1 LLSDFFIFYGYLLI
15 TEKNIQRKEMIPF
28 TDEELIAPVTKV
40 IDKVRPSL
48 ALDGGDIDFITV
60 KNATVYV
67 QLKGACIGCA
77 SSGSTLK
84 YGVERQLR
92 MDIHPE
98 LCVVNVPIGMENDI
112 DKL

>member
-1 LLSDFFIFYGYLLI
+1 
-15 TEKNIQRKEMIPF
+15 MIPF
-28 TDEELIAPVTKV
+28 TDEELMDPVKNV

-60 KNATVYV
+60 KNSNIYV

-77 SSGSTLK
+77 SSGNTLK
-84 YGVERQLR
+84 YGVERQIR
-92 MDIHPE
+92 MEIHPE
-98 LCVVNVPIGMENDI
+98 LCVINVPMGMENDI

>member
-1 LLSDFFIFYGYLLI
+1 
-15 TEKNIQRKEMIPF
+15 MIPF
-28 TDEELIAPVTKV
+28 SDEELMSPVSAA
-40 IDKVRPSL
+40 IDKIRPSL

-60 KNATVYV
+60 RNAKVYV

-98 LCVVNVPIGMENDI
+98 LSVVNVPVGMENDI
-112 DKL
+112 DSL

>member
-1 LLSDFFIFYGYLLI
+1 
-15 TEKNIQRKEMIPF
+15 MIPF
-28 TDEELIAPVTKV
+28 SDEELMAPVRDA

-60 KNATVYV
+60 KGGKVYV

-98 LCVVNVPIGMENDI
+98 LSVVNVPMGMENDI
-112 DKL
+112 DNL

>member
-1 LLSDFFIFYGYLLI
+1 
-15 TEKNIQRKEMIPF
+15 MIPF
-28 TDEELIAPVTKV
+28 SDEELMNPVRSV
-40 IDKVRPSL
+40 IDKVRPVL

-60 KNATVYV
+60 KNSNVYV

-98 LCVVNVPIGMENDI
+98 ICVVNVPIGMENDI

>member
-1 LLSDFFIFYGYLLI
+1 MNEYKR
-15 TEKNIQRKEMIPF
+15 KNMIPF
-28 TDEELIAPVTKV
+28 SDEELLDPVKSV

-48 ALDGGDIDFITV
+48 ALDGGDIDFIAV
-60 KNATVYV
+60 KNSTVYV

-98 LCVVNVPIGMENDI
+98 LSVVNVPVGMENDI
-112 DKL
+112 DNL

>member
-1 LLSDFFIFYGYLLI
+1 
-15 TEKNIQRKEMIPF
+15 MIPF
-28 TDEELIAPVTKV
+28 SDEELMNPVQV
-40 IDKVRPSL
+40 AIDKIRPSL

-60 KNATVYV
+60 KNGNVYV

-98 LCVVNVPIGMENDI
+98 LTVVNVPVGMENNI
-112 DKL
+112 ESL

>member
-1 LLSDFFIFYGYLLI
+1 
-15 TEKNIQRKEMIPF
+15 MIPF
-28 TDEELIAPVTKV
+28 TDEELLEPVKAV
-40 IDKVRPSL
+40 IEKVRPSL

-60 KNATVYV
+60 KNGSVYV

-77 SSGSTLK
+77 SSGTTLK

-98 LCVVNVPIGMENDI
+98 ISVVNVPVGMEHDI
-112 DKL
+112 DNL

>member
-1 LLSDFFIFYGYLLI
+1 
-15 TEKNIQRKEMIPF
+15 MIPF
-28 TDEELIAPVTKV
+28 SDEELMNPVKAS
-40 IDKVRPSL
+40 IEKIRPSL

-60 KNATVYV
+60 KNGSVYV

-98 LCVVNVPIGMENDI
+98 IAVVNVPVGMENNI
-112 DKL
+112 DNL

>member
-1 LLSDFFIFYGYLLI
+1 
-15 TEKNIQRKEMIPF
+15 MIPF
-28 TDEELIAPVTKV
+28 SDEELMIPVRSV
-40 IDKVRPSL
+40 IDKIRPTL

-60 KNATVYV
+60 KNSKIYV

-77 SSGSTLK
+77 SSGNTLK

-98 LCVVNVPIGMENDI
+98 LCVINVPIGMEHDI
-112 DKL
+112 ESL

>member
-1 LLSDFFIFYGYLLI
+1 
-15 TEKNIQRKEMIPF
+15 MIPF
-28 TDEELIAPVTKV
+28 TDEELLVPVKNV

-48 ALDGGDIDFITV
+48 ALDGGDIEFLTV
-60 KNATVYV
+60 KNGTAYV

-98 LCVVNVPIGMENDI
+98 LNVINVPLGMENDI
-112 DKL
+112 DSL

>member
-1 LLSDFFIFYGYLLI
+1 
-15 TEKNIQRKEMIPF
+15 MIPF
-28 TDEELIAPVTKV
+28 TDEELMAPVKSV
-40 IDKVRPSL
+40 IEKIRPSL

-60 KNATVYV
+60 KNSTVYV

-77 SSGSTLK
+77 SSGNTLK

-98 LCVVNVPIGMENDI
+98 LCVVNVPVGMENDI
-112 DKL
+112 ENL

>member
-1 LLSDFFIFYGYLLI
+1 
-15 TEKNIQRKEMIPF
+15 MIPF
-28 TDEELIAPVTKV
+28 SDEELLEPVKSV

-60 KNATVYV
+60 KDGKVYV
-67 QLKGACIGCA
+67 QLKGACVGCG
-77 SSGSTLK
+77 SSGTTLK

-98 LCVVNVPIGMENDI
+98 LCVVNVPFGMENDI

>member
-1 LLSDFFIFYGYLLI
+1 
-15 TEKNIQRKEMIPF
+15 MIPF
-28 TDEELIAPVTKV
+28 SDDELMNPVQV
-40 IDKVRPSL
+40 AIDKIRPSL

-60 KNATVYV
+60 KNGNVYV

-77 SSGSTLK
+77 SSSSTLK

-98 LCVVNVPIGMENDI
+98 LTVVNVPVGMENDI
-112 DKL
+112 DNL

>member
-1 LLSDFFIFYGYLLI
+1 
-15 TEKNIQRKEMIPF
+15 MIPF
-28 TDEELIAPVTKV
+28 SDEELLEPVRNV

-60 KNATVYV
+60 KNGKVYV

-77 SSGSTLK
+77 SSDTTLK

-98 LCVVNVPIGMENDI
+98 LVVINVPFGMENDI